1 MQSLILKL
9 QADLAARK
17 PRVFHVSP
25 LLRQLQEDVA
35 ARKRRRWNVAG
46 LARTMV
52 VGGTLFLAAY
62 LVGARQGSGQLL
74 AAGWPSMLRPT
85 SAEGMVE
92 LQKAEIARLK
102 RIHAYSTRFG
112 IPADLAERIE
122 DIALAEGIDPDLAF
136 GLVRAESEFNRRA
149 VSPVGAVGL
158 TQLMPGTA
166 KYYKRGVTRAD
177 LFDRDTNLRIGFR
190 YLKSLIE
197 KYDGNLELALLAY
210 NRGPERVDQL
220 VRAGQDPNNGY
231 VQAVLGKKGRKNN

>member
-1 MQSLILKL
+1 MQSLILKSL

-17 PRVFHVSP
+17 RRVWEVSP
-25 LLRQLQEDVA
+25 VLRKLQADVA
-35 ARKRRRWNVAG
+35 ARKRRHWDVRG
-46 LARTMV
+46 LARLAV
-52 VGGTLFLAAY
+52 VGGTICLAAY
-62 LVGARQGSGQLL
+62 AVGARQGSGQLL
-74 AAGWPSMLRPT
+74 AAWPSALRPT

-210 NRGPERVDQL
+210 NRGPERVDRL
-220 VRAGQDPNNGY
+220 VRAGEDPNNGY
-231 VQAVLGKKGRKNN
+231 VQMVLGRKHRKR